1 MTASPP
7 KDDGILDLDYF
18 RAKLLARKVELE
30 DFLNM
35 SKDASAPVKLDQT
48 AVGRLSRM
56 DAMQAQAMAL
66 ETERRRYQE
75 ISRIDAA
82 LKRMEEG
89 EYGYCLETGEPIAR
103 ARLELDPAAATA
115 ILPKK

>member
-1 MTASPP
+1 MAPSSQ
-7 KDDGILDLDYF
+7 DDSELDLDYF

-30 DFLNM
+30 GLLDI
-35 SKDASAPVKLDQT
+35 SKDAGAPVELDQT

-56 DAMQAQAMAL
+56 DAMQNQAMAL
-66 ETERRRYQE
+66 ETERRRHQE

-89 EYGYCLETGEPIAR
+89 EYGYCLETGEPIPR

-115 ILPKK
+115 VLHK